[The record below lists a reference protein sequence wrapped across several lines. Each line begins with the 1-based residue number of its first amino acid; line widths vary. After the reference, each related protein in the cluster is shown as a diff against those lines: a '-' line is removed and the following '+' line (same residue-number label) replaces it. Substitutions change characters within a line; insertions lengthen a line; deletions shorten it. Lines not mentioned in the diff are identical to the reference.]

1 MEKALSMSQFFS
13 AEDEKWE
20 KQCESPLH
28 CQTIV
33 GEVDAL
39 GHTEGFLG
47 MGGDVVAHVDDV
59 GGLVANLTGKLYGLP
74 NGLMGSVGT
83 VAQSVDHK
91 QPDTGKQFQGA
102 GRNGGHVSNIGHVAN
117 AVSKDGQLAVHHLQ
131 GGYLGIVHHDG
142 FIGLKIVQLKLW
154 HAGILVFHQT
164 IRQTLAQMGSGIG
177 VGIDGQ
183 GTGVA
188 ERSKVVYAAHMVV
201 MLVGDEKGIKRSPEI
216 EAQHLLAEIG
226 RAVYEYVGRSGLHQC
241 RTAQALVPRIRAGT
255 RRAVASQIR
264 HSGAGTGSKKSDS
277 VHESRG

>member
-13 AEDEKWE
+13 AEDEKWG

-74 NGLMGSVGT
+74 NGLMGTVGAVTESVH
-83 VAQSVDHK
+83 HK

-102 GRNGGHVSNIGHVAN
+102 GRNGGHVSDIGHVAD

-131 GGYLGIVHHDG
+131 GGYLGMVHQNRV
-142 FIGLKIVQLKLW
+142 IGLKVVQ
-154 HAGILVFHQT
+154 
-164 IRQTLAQMGSGIG
+164 
-177 VGIDGQ
+177 
-183 GTGVA
+183 
-188 ERSKVVYAAHMVV
+188 
-201 MLVGDEKGIKRSPEI
+201 PE
-216 EAQHLLAEIG
+216 LG
-226 RAVYEYVGRSGLHQC
+226 
-241 RTAQALVPRIRAGT
+241 
-255 RRAVASQIR
+255 
-264 HSGAGTGSKKSDS
+264 HSGCLW
-277 VHESRG
+277 